1 VSASGLLLLGAAAFI
16 WNGFLGWGYP
26 RYYSDYYSYW
36 SQSYY
41 ENNLQINV
49 NSIPARVNPCKY
61 YSNWAADNTVTF
73 GASISNS
80 GVLEF
85 TERAGLNP
93 VGLAFP
99 QVAVRGNNMFITYSF
114 AGTGNI
120 PDGSGT
126 PAYPGKRYTHG
137 FKHVVITV
145 MVTSLSYAA
154 LRTA

>member
-26 RYYSDYYSYW
+26 HYYSDYYSYW
-36 SQSYY
+36 SQSYH
-41 ENNLQINV
+41 ENNIQINV
-49 NSIPARVNPCKY
+49 NSIPPTVNLCKY

-73 GASISNS
+73 GAVISNS

-85 TERAGLNP
+85 TERAGLDP

-99 QVAVRGNNMFITYSF
+99 QVAVRGNNMSITYSF
-114 AGTGNI
+114 AGTRNT

-126 PAYPGKRYTHG
+126 PAYPG
-137 FKHVVITV
+137 
-145 MVTSLSYAA
+145 
-154 LRTA
+154 